1 MCRAI
6 RDVDS
11 PPDRRLHSSSISA
24 SVSGFCF
31 GPRLRFTAHL
41 LARQPCVLYMRCCVD
56 PLSRP
61 SPMRVWGQGLQEAL
75 LGIDFRLCPDL
86 DLLPCYFEPVR
97 ADLEIDPSLVD
108 RLQRILPAALPVFE
122 ELELL
127 VQLLERLLV
136 GQVLAQESTSS
147 IFAPR
152 RPVPRRIRTLR
163 STPVASAVR
172 TTAPVSAPSG
182 RL

>member
-61 SPMRVWGQGLQEAL
+61 CLMRVSTQDETRMGLGHAGLGGFGRLEDDPVDVRLAELEAHP
-75 LGIDFRLCPDL
+75 RV
-86 DLLPCYFEPVR
+86 EPVR
-97 ADLEIDPSLVD
+97 
-108 RLQRILPAALPVFE
+108 F
-122 ELELL
+122 
-127 VQLLERLLV
+127 
-136 GQVLAQESTSS
+136 LAMY
-147 IFAPR
+147 A
-152 RPVPRRIRTLR
+152 
-163 STPVASAVR
+163 
-172 TTAPVSAPSG
+172 
-182 RL
+182 